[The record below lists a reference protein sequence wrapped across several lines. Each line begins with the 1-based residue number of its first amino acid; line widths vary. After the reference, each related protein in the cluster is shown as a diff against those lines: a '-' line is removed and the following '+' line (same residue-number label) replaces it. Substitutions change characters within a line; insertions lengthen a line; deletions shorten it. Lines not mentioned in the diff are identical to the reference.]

1 MVYTQVWFI
10 KVLETRKIRVKV
22 WYVKFEFDEEDE
34 GHLEAAV
41 VVHNKL
47 YVSEG
52 EEDGIHSGLIYKS
65 CRDQEN

>member
-22 WYVKFEFDEEDE
+22 WNVKSEFDEEDE

-41 VVHNKL
+41 VVHNEL

-52 EEDGIHSGLIYKS
+52 EKDGIHSGWIY
-65 CRDQEN
+65 